1 MKKITKQ
8 EFDALPVVDG
18 CKQCPGETDYSAIK
32 RFPEGCSFGAW
43 SRFGELCRFGDGCI
57 FGELSSFGALSR
69 FGAWCSFGEGCSFGA
84 GCCFEGH
91 KARTSN
97 PYIAIDRAGSAR
109 RKTYFFDFED
119 GIYVRSGCFF
129 GSLSEFRAKVLADE
143 CGNTATVKS
152 MQYLGMANIAAVT
165 FGRRELIDWGTC
177 K

>member
-1 MKKITKQ
+1 M
-8 EFDALPVVDG
+8 FDAFEVIYGV
-18 CKQCPGETDYSAIK
+18 KQCPSGDYSAIR
-32 RFPEGCSFGAW
+32 RFNERCSFGKWCSFGAW
-43 SRFGELCRFGDGCI
+43 CR
-57 FGELSSFGALSR
+57 
-69 FGAWCSFGEGCSFGA
+69 FGEGCS
-84 GCCFEGH
+84 FEGH

-129 GSLSEFRAKVLADE
+129 GSLSGFRAKVLEDE
-143 CGNTATVKS
+143 GGDTSTVKA

>member
-1 MKKITKQ
+1 MKKITQQ
-8 EFDALPVVDG
+8 EFDALPVVEG
-18 CKQCPGETDYSAIK
+18 RKKCPGSTDYSAIK
-32 RFPEGCSFGAW
+32 HFP
-43 SRFGELCRFGDGCI
+43 DG
-57 FGELSSFGALSR
+57 
-69 FGAWCSFGEGCSFGA
+69 CSFGEGCSFGA
-84 GCCFEGH
+84 WRSFGEGCSFECH

-97 PYIAIDRAGSAR
+97 PYIAIDRAGSLR

-129 GSLSEFRAKVLADE
+129 GSLSEFRAKVLEDE
-143 CGNTATVKS
+143 DGDASTVKA

>member
-1 MKKITKQ
+1 MKKITQQ
-8 EFDALPVVDG
+8 EFDELPVVDG
-18 CKQCPGETDYSAIK
+18 CKQCPGETYYSAIK

-43 SRFGELCRFGDGCI
+43 C
-57 FGELSSFGALSR
+57 SFGV
-69 FGAWCSFGEGCSFGA
+69 WCSFGEGCS
-84 GCCFEGH
+84 FEGH

-97 PYIAIDRAGSAR
+97 PYIAIDRAGSVR

-129 GSLSEFRAKVLADE
+129 GSLYEFRAKVLEDE
-143 CGNTATVKS
+143 CGDTSTVKA

>member
-1 MKKITKQ
+1 MKKITQQ
-8 EFDALPVVDG
+8 EFDALPVVEG
-18 CKQCPGETDYSAIK
+18 WKKCPGSTDYSAIK
-32 RFPEGCSFGAW
+32 NFPDGCSFGAW
-43 SRFGELCRFGDGCI
+43 CR
-57 FGELSSFGALSR
+57 
-69 FGAWCSFGEGCSFGA
+69 FGEGCS
-84 GCCFEGH
+84 FEGH

-129 GSLSEFRAKVLADE
+129 GSLSEFRAKVLEDE
-143 CGNTATVKS
+143 GGDTSTVKA

-165 FGRRELIDWGTC
+165 FGRRDLIEWGTC

>member
-1 MKKITKQ
+1 MKKITQQ
-8 EFDALPVVDG
+8 EFDALPVVEG
-18 CKQCPGETDYSAIK
+18 WKKCPGSTDYSAIK
-32 RFPEGCSFGAW
+32 HFP
-43 SRFGELCRFGDGCI
+43 DG
-57 FGELSSFGALSR
+57 
-69 FGAWCSFGEGCSFGA
+69 CSFGEGCS
-84 GCCFEGH
+84 FEGH

-143 CGNTATVKS
+143 RGDMSTVKS
-152 MQYLGMANIAAVT
+152 MQYLGIANIAAVT

>member
-1 MKKITKQ
+1 MKKITQQ
-8 EFDALPVVDG
+8 EFDALPVVEG
-18 CKQCPGETDYSAIK
+18 WKKCPGSTDYSAIK
-32 RFPEGCSFGAW
+32 HFPD
-43 SRFGELCRFGDGCI
+43 RCRFGA
-57 FGELSSFGALSR
+57 EL
-69 FGAWCSFGEGCSFGA
+69 SFGEGCRFGA
-84 GCCFEGH
+84 GCSFEGH

-129 GSLSEFRAKVLADE
+129 GSLSEFRAKVLEDE
-143 CGNTATVKS
+143 GWDTSTVKA

-165 FGRRELIDWGTC
+165 FGRRDLIDWGTC

>member
-1 MKKITKQ
+1 MKKITQQ
-8 EFDALPVVDG
+8 EFDALPVVEG
-18 CKQCPGETDYSAIK
+18 WKKCSGSTDYSAIK
-32 RFPEGCSFGAW
+32 HFPDGCSFG
-43 SRFGELCRFGDGCI
+43 E
-57 FGELSSFGALSR
+57 
-69 FGAWCSFGEGCSFGA
+69 WCSFGEGCSFGA
-84 GCCFEGH
+84 GCRFEGH

-97 PYIAIDRAGSAR
+97 PYIAIDRASSTR

-129 GSLSEFRAKVLADE
+129 GSLSEFRVKVLEDE
-143 CGNTATVKS
+143 GGNTATVKS

>member
-1 MKKITKQ
+1 MKKITQQ

-32 RFPEGCSFGAW
+32 RFPEWCSFGE
-43 SRFGELCRFGDGCI
+43 R
-57 FGELSSFGALSR
+57 
-69 FGAWCSFGEGCSFGA
+69 CSFGEGCS
-84 GCCFEGH
+84 FEGH

-97 PYIAIDRAGSAR
+97 PYIAIDRAGSVR

-129 GSLSEFRAKVLADE
+129 GSLSEFRAKVLEDE
-143 CGNTATVKS
+143 GGDTSTVKA

-165 FGRRELIDWGTC
+165 FGRREVAA
-177 K
+177 

>member
-1 MKKITKQ
+1 MKKITQQ
-8 EFDALPVVDG
+8 EFDALPVVEGWKKCPGSTDYRAIKHFPDG
-18 CKQCPGETDYSAIK
+18 C
-32 RFPEGCSFGAW
+32 
-43 SRFGELCRFGDGCI
+43 RFGERC
-57 FGELSSFGALSR
+57 R
-69 FGAWCSFGEGCSFGA
+69 FGAWCSFGEGCSFGERCSFGA
-84 GCCFEGH
+84 RCSFGERCSFEGH

-97 PYIAIDRAGSAR
+97 PYIAVDRAGSMR

-129 GSLSEFRAKVLADE
+129 GSLYEFRAKVLEDE
-143 CGNTATVKS
+143 CGDTSTVKA

>member
-1 MKKITKQ
+1 MKKITQQ
-8 EFDALPVVDG
+8 EFDELPVVDG
-18 CKQCPGETDYSAIK
+18 CKQCPGETYYSAIK
-32 RFPEGCSFGAW
+32 RFPE
-43 SRFGELCRFGDGCI
+43 R
-57 FGELSSFGALSR
+57 
-69 FGAWCSFGEGCSFGA
+69 CSFGA
-84 GCCFEGH
+84 GCSFGVGCSFGERCSFGAWCRFEGH

-97 PYIAIDRAGSAR
+97 PYIAIDRASSTR

-165 FGRRELIDWGTC
+165 FGRRDLIDWGTC

>member
-1 MKKITKQ
+1 MKKITQQ
-8 EFDALPVVDG
+8 EFDALPVVEG
-18 CKQCPGETDYSAIK
+18 WKKCPGSTDYSAIK
-32 RFPEGCSFGAW
+32 HFPEGCSFGAW
-43 SRFGELCRFGDGCI
+43 CSFGERC
-57 FGELSSFGALSR
+57 S
-69 FGAWCSFGEGCSFGA
+69 FGAWCS
-84 GCCFEGH
+84 FEGH

-129 GSLSEFRAKVLADE
+129 GSLSGFRAKVLEDE
-143 CGNTATVKS
+143 GGDTSTVKA

>member
-1 MKKITKQ
+1 MKKITQQ
-8 EFDALPVVDG
+8 EFDALPVVEG
-18 CKQCPGETDYSAIK
+18 RKKCPGSTDYSAIK
-32 RFPEGCSFGAW
+32 HFPERCSCGEWCSFGVGCSFGERC
-43 SRFGELCRFGDGCI
+43 S
-57 FGELSSFGALSR
+57 
-69 FGAWCSFGEGCSFGA
+69 FGAWCSFGERCSFGE
-84 GCCFEGH
+84 GCSFEGH

-97 PYIAIDRAGSAR
+97 PYIAIDRAGSVR

-129 GSLSEFRAKVLADE
+129 GSLYEFRAKVLEDE
-143 CGNTATVKS
+143 CGDTSTVKA

>member
-1 MKKITKQ
+1 MKKITQQ
-8 EFDALPVVDG
+8 EFDALPVVEG
-18 CKQCPGETDYSAIK
+18 WKKCPGSTDYSAIK
-32 RFPEGCSFGAW
+32 HFPDGCSFGA
-43 SRFGELCRFGDGCI
+43 G
-57 FGELSSFGALSR
+57 
-69 FGAWCSFGEGCSFGA
+69 CSFGEGCS
-84 GCCFEGH
+84 FEGH

-97 PYIAIDRAGSAR
+97 PYIAIDRAGSVR

-129 GSLSEFRAKVLADE
+129 GSLSEFRAKVLEDE
-143 CGNTATVKS
+143 GGDTSTVKA

>member
-1 MKKITKQ
+1 MKKITQQ

-18 CKQCPGETDYSAIK
+18 WKKCPGSTDYSAIK
-32 RFPEGCSFGAW
+32 HFPNGC
-43 SRFGELCRFGDGCI
+43 
-57 FGELSSFGALSR
+57 R
-69 FGAWCSFGEGCSFGA
+69 FGAWCS
-84 GCCFEGH
+84 FEGH

-97 PYIAIDRAGSAR
+97 PYIAIDRAGSVR

-129 GSLSEFRAKVLADE
+129 GSLSEFRAKVLEDE
-143 CGNTATVKS
+143 GGDTSTVKA

>member
-1 MKKITKQ
+1 MKKITQQ

-18 CKQCPGETDYSAIK
+18 WKKCPGSTDYSAIK
-32 RFPEGCSFGAW
+32 HFPDGC
-43 SRFGELCRFGDGCI
+43 RFGER
-57 FGELSSFGALSR
+57 
-69 FGAWCSFGEGCSFGA
+69 CSFGEGCSFGER
-84 GCCFEGH
+84 CSFEGH

-129 GSLSEFRAKVLADE
+129 GSLSGFRAKVLEDE
-143 CGNTATVKS
+143 GGDTSTVKA

>member
-1 MKKITKQ
+1 MKKIKQQ

-18 CKQCPGETDYSAIK
+18 WKKCPGSTDYSAIK
-32 RFPEGCSFGAW
+32 HFPDGCS
-43 SRFGELCRFGDGCI
+43 
-57 FGELSSFGALSR
+57 

-84 GCCFEGH
+84 GCSFEGH

-97 PYIAIDRAGSAR
+97 PYIAIDRADSAR

-129 GSLSEFRAKVLADE
+129 GSLSEFRAKVLEDE
-143 CGNTATVKS
+143 GWDTSTVKA

>member
-1 MKKITKQ
+1 MKKITQQ
-8 EFDALPVVDG
+8 EFDALPVVEG
-18 CKQCPGETDYSAIK
+18 WKKCPGSTDYSAIK
-32 RFPEGCSFGAW
+32 HFP
-43 SRFGELCRFGDGCI
+43 DGC
-57 FGELSSFGALSR
+57 R
-69 FGAWCSFGEGCSFGA
+69 FGAWCRFGEGCS
-84 GCCFEGH
+84 FEGH

-129 GSLSEFRAKVLADE
+129 GSLSEFRAKVLEDE
-143 CGNTATVKS
+143 GGDTSTVKA

>member
-1 MKKITKQ
+1 MKKITQQ
-8 EFDALPVVDG
+8 EFDALPVVEG
-18 CKQCPGETDYSAIK
+18 WKKCPGSTDYSAIK
-32 RFPEGCSFGAW
+32 HFPDG
-43 SRFGELCRFGDGCI
+43 CRFGV
-57 FGELSSFGALSR
+57 
-69 FGAWCSFGEGCSFGA
+69 WCSFGA
-84 GCCFEGH
+84 GCSFEGH

-129 GSLSEFRAKVLADE
+129 GSLSEFRAKVLEDE
-143 CGNTATVKS
+143 GLDTSTVKA